1 MARFCS
7 QCGKPLEE
15 GQVCDCQEQ
24 NRRNAIEPV
33 QKEVDQSAAAP
44 QAAAGTVPPQQGAVP
59 VPPDFGAYQG
69 GMQQQPQN
77 PQGYQQVPL
86 GAQPYYQQQ
95 VAAPSAWNL
104 YFKRLGSLIKCIFKA
119 PATAVS
125 TLVKQKDYPVAWGIA
140 GVNSVVFALM
150 VIAFCN
156 RICDGVGNFGA
167 LFGMSG
173 LFGFEFPYGRIF
185 FTSLIGSFA
194 AVMLFICITMFFV
207 KVVYRREMGFTAG
220 LCVAAGFSIPVVLF
234 NFAAMVFVFL
244 WPPMAMFLYSCGVI
258 FSYFFGYQ
266 GIKAASGLEDN
277 KLLYCSALTFV
288 TANLANLLILYVLT
302 KNLIL

>member
-15 GQVCDCQEQ
+15 GQTCDCQEQ
-24 NRRNAIEPV
+24 SRRNAVETM
-33 QKEVDQSAAAP
+33 QKEAGQSAAAP
-44 QAAAGTVPPQQGAVP
+44 QVAAGTVPPPQG

-69 GMQQQPQN
+69 GMQPPPQN
-77 PQGYQQVPL
+77 PQVPQ
-86 GAQPYYQQQ
+86 GAQPYYQQPK
-95 VAAPSAWNL
+95 AAPSAGSL

-119 PATAVS
+119 PATAVN

-140 GVNSVVFALM
+140 IVNSVVFALM

-156 RICDGVGNFGA
+156 RICEGAGNFSA

-173 LFGFEFPYGRIF
+173 LYGFDFPYGRVF

-194 AVMLFICITMFFV
+194 AVMLFVCIALFFV

-220 LCVAAGFSIPVVLF
+220 LCVAAGFSVPVVLF
-234 NFAAMVFVFL
+234 NFAALVFVFL
-244 WPPMAMFLYSCGVI
+244 WPPMAMFLYGSGMI

-277 KLLYCSALTFV
+277 QLLYCSALTFV

>member
-95 VAAPSAWNL
+95 VAAPKMCIRDRVRTAPL
-104 YFKRLGSLIKCIFKA
+104 LPAGCGKGDGKRL
-119 PATAVS
+119 
-125 TLVKQKDYPVAWGIA
+125 
-140 GVNSVVFALM
+140 
-150 VIAFCN
+150 
-156 RICDGVGNFGA
+156 
-167 LFGMSG
+167 
-173 LFGFEFPYGRIF
+173 
-185 FTSLIGSFA
+185 
-194 AVMLFICITMFFV
+194 
-207 KVVYRREMGFTAG
+207 
-220 LCVAAGFSIPVVLF
+220 
-234 NFAAMVFVFL
+234 
-244 WPPMAMFLYSCGVI
+244 
-258 FSYFFGYQ
+258 
-266 GIKAASGLEDN
+266 
-277 KLLYCSALTFV
+277 
-288 TANLANLLILYVLT
+288 
-302 KNLIL
+302 